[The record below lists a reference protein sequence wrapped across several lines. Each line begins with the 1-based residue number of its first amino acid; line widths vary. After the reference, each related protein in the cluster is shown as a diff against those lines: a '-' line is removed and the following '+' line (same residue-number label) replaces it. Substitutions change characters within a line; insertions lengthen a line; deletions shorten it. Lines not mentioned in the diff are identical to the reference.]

1 MELNQEDIWEFL
13 RRTSRNSPEP
23 YPAFFDDACCFHNY
37 DAESSSSH
45 PSDGDSPSLTMFSA
59 SPLSHRSQDSHS
71 ETSSAATPD
80 PPLSSSPRF
89 DILDHHPV
97 RDSVE
102 DLDGLRGF
110 DDRLTTPQLD
120 KHELPRPTRLDI
132 LGPAKP
138 ARTRVLQNVNK
149 VNEVRDTG
157 ACMRCRIQRVSCS
170 ASGTCPTCTKAY
182 APNTRIADICCSRK
196 DFSAIAREWSS
207 KRFASFHRKNEDT
220 FKEIL
225 RNSRPEFDD
234 HLFQGQIFLDRS
246 CTGVALP
253 ACLKNFTCKTP
264 GANTIT
270 HMGCTFS
277 RLPSNPALSQN
288 HLLEWAERSLSPEES
303 STFEGGVES
312 FIRACVKL
320 GYARQRPQ
328 LSLLEKVHVF
338 KSAYKI
344 CRAQTLFFVQPN
356 GKGVEELPLPAQAE
370 LRGVARAALESSE
383 RDILSELDKY
393 LKTPKISDQDRPA
406 VWAALWQLMFVYRDL
421 LRNVRPWRNNAEA
434 LFNAVAVFYATLFR
448 TKAALKS
455 LDEVKSAWLPNDAQ
469 RHDLVGAFNHAL
481 SLRDTFY
488 QSIVAGIASID
499 ERLKMLVVEP
509 EMKVLNR
516 RATNKKPAGAKRGA
530 AYSHDGDEVMGG
542 C

>member
-89 DILDHHPV
+89 DILDHHLV

-149 VNEVRDTG
+149 INEVRDTG
-157 ACMRCRIQRVSCS
+157 AF
-170 ASGTCPTCTKAY
+170 T
-182 APNTRIADICCSRK
+182 
-196 DFSAIAREWSS
+196 
-207 KRFASFHRKNEDT
+207 SFHRKNEDA
-220 FKEIL
+220 FKDIL

-234 HLFQGQIFLDRS
+234 HLFEGQIFLDRS

-264 GANTIT
+264 GTNTIT

-277 RLPSNPALSQN
+277 RSPLNPALSQS
-288 HLLEWAERSLSPEES
+288 HLLEWAERSLSPEEF
-303 STFEGGVES
+303 STFEGGIES
-312 FIRACVKL
+312 FIGAYLKL
-320 GYARQRPQ
+320 GYSGQRPQ
-328 LSLLEKVHVF
+328 LSLLEKVHKF

-344 CRAQTLFFVQPN
+344 CRAPTLFFLQQN
-356 GKGVEELPLPAQAE
+356 GKAAEELPLPAQAE

-383 RDILSELDKY
+383 RDILSELDRY

-455 LDEVKSAWLPNDAQ
+455 LEEVKSAWLPNDAQ
-469 RHDLVGAFNHAL
+469 RHDLVGAFDHAL

-499 ERLKMLVVEP
+499 ERLKILVVDP

-530 AYSHDGDEVMGG
+530 AHSHDGDEVMGG